1 MVSGEGGG
9 KGEGLL
15 FVSGDDGENSS
26 EGKVEEKERAG
37 EKGPDDL
44 TEEVLVEAL
53 VALIEWEDSARAL
66 RRQQEDVVKG
76 LEGMGMGGSKA
87 GTEAR
92 GVVGRLGGVMG
103 RVAVV
108 RWGLED
114 CLVVLGEGV

>member
-66 RRQQEDVVKG
+66 RRQQENVVKG